1 MKKLLL
7 TLLLAVSAPAM
18 ADKFVVERAWT
29 NDLNSTNGADTWYLK
44 GIIDINKDLAVDSSL
59 QVTQVEGSNKVSN
72 RFDVGVIPKFDVYGP
87 VRGRVRLALG
97 EKWSSTGN
105 YKTYAVEP
113 GIYGNL
119 GAGFSASLGYRYRNS
134 LDSTYKDRTT
144 TLRTGV
150 DYAITPKDSVGVR
163 LDNMRGDSKQD
174 IWNLNYVRS
183 F

>member
-1 MKKLLL
+1 
-7 TLLLAVSAPAM
+7 M
-18 ADKFVVERAWT
+18 ADKFIVERAWAH
-29 NDLNSTNGADTWYLK
+29 DLKSPYGADTWYLK
-44 GIIDINKDLAVDSSL
+44 GIIDVNKDLAVDSSL

-72 RFDVGVIPKFDVYGP
+72 RFDVGVIPKFDIYGP

-105 YKTYAVEP
+105 YKTYAIEP
-113 GIYGNL
+113 GIFGNL
-119 GAGFSASLGYRYRNS
+119 GAGFSGSLAYRYRNAFES
-134 LDSTYKDRTT
+134 GHLDRTT

-150 DYAITPKDSVGVR
+150 DYAITPKDTVGVR
-163 LDNMRGDSKQD
+163 LDTMRGDSKQD

>member
-1 MKKLLL
+1 MKRLLL

-44 GIIDINKDLAVDSSL
+44 GIIDVNKDLAVDSSL

-72 RFDVGVIPKFDVYGP
+72 RFDVGVIPKFDIYGP

-105 YKTYAVEP
+105 YKTYAIEP
-113 GIYGNL
+113 GVYSNL
-119 GAGFSASLGYRYRNS
+119 GAGFSGSLAYRYRNAFQS
-134 LDSTYKDRTT
+134 GHLDKIRTKEVCSSGGKIAGKIAVESGQIHLIKT
-144 TLRTGV
+144 KE
-150 DYAITPKDSVGVR
+150 I
-163 LDNMRGDSKQD
+163 
-174 IWNLNYVRS
+174 YV
-183 F
+183 